1 MKLTSI
7 QLQGFKSIDNEGQT
21 IPFFPVTVFLGAN
34 GAGKSNLISFF
45 NLMNAVVDGK
55 LQNFVA
61 RAGGP
66 SSLLYFGPKTT
77 QEIIYKVTFS
87 GPNAIKFSHKV
98 GVEFSVASNV
108 FIGAEFLLISE
119 INADEQDCV
128 VFSAGGQESE
138 LPNQAKHGD
147 DPHDAKAMIQ
157 AIQSCKVY
165 QFHDTTPT
173 AKIRLQG
180 YVDDAHALQSDG
192 GNLAAF
198 LRVMKKK
205 EKTRPYYDRIVRHI
219 RQVVPQFGD
228 FDLNTL
234 PDNDT
239 QVRLNWREKDSD
251 HLFGPHQLSDGT
263 LRFMALT
270 TLFLQPSASRPG
282 VIVVDEPE
290 LGLHPAALG
299 ALADM
304 AKSISHE
311 SQVVFATQSPALVD
325 HFDADQIVVVERD
338 PVKPRSVFKQL
349 DAVALKD
356 WLKRYS
362 LSELWEKNVI
372 GGCP

>member
-34 GAGKSNLISFF
+34 GAGKSNLVSAFRLLESLV
-45 NLMNAVVDGK
+45 NVH
-55 LQNFVA
+55 LQTHVA
-61 RAGGP
+61 KEGGVET
-66 SSLLYFGPKTT
+66 LLYFGPKKTDRLQIETSFVDEREVKYGHELLLGLANTGGLFIAYET
-77 QEIIYKVTFS
+77 QKLRDHQVSSIT
-87 GPNAIKFSHKV
+87 NAISLGKV
-98 GVEFSVASNV
+98 
-108 FIGAEFLLISE
+108 
-119 INADEQDCV
+119 
-128 VFSAGGQESE
+128 ESE
-138 LPNQAKHGD
+138 LPQ
-147 DPHDAKAMIQ
+147 
-157 AIQSCKVY
+157 QSKTGRHKDLSGLLLSALRGCKVY

-173 AKIRLQG
+173 AKIRRQG
-180 YVDDAHALQSDG
+180 YTDDAYVLQSDG

-198 LRVMKKK
+198 LRAMKKK
-205 EKTRPYYDRIVRHI
+205 EKTRPHYDRIVRHI

-325 HFDADQIVVVERD
+325 HFDTDQIVVVERD
-338 PVKPRSVFKQL
+338 PAKPRSVFKQL
-349 DAVALKD
+349 DAAALKD

-372 GGCP
+372 GGRP